1 MVEVD
6 IRAVIIMVASLEAVM
21 VEGFGEVEMVAEE
34 VAVEEV
40 VMVGEAGVDV
50 KMKKCAGNFK

>member
-21 VEGFGEVEMVAEE
+21 VEGVGEVEMVA
-34 VAVEEV
+34 EEV